1 MGGINSGAHN
11 VAQKHLNPNA
21 PTNLT
26 RRCICWWTEDGD
38 SIEHICEMLCRTKE
52 EVERILEECRESGE
66 YKAYNAARRLS
77 FDGER
82 VRPLV
87 RAGRLISS
95 WRIKNDCSELTL

>member
-1 MGGINSGAHN
+1 MANGHASHE
-11 VAQKHLNPNA
+11 A
-21 PTNLT
+21 PGELT

-38 SIEHICEMLCRTKE
+38 SIEHICEMLCRTE
-52 EVERILEECRESGE
+52 DEVERLLKECRESGE

-87 RAGRLISS
+87 RAGRLTSS
-95 WRIKNDCSELTL
+95 WRIKNDCSDLTL